1 MQQAERGRST
11 MRDALE
17 RAGAHTA
24 AVALRWAVA
33 VPDCRLEASAWLPV
47 VVLGLDT
54 DPARDRW
61 AAEVRRADYA
71 AATQARSLLL
81 LVVGD
86 PEVVRGLG
94 LDDLAEQLERLAY
107 LADVTA
113 EAGGSRVV
121 SSPRALLC
129 AGEVV
134 LECIAGHLGPGLVF
148 LLGALI
154 EESFEGLR
162 YPDSDARALALLAGE
177 GRTTGTSELADGAG
191 NAQLLLWRSVSD
203 ETSHR

>member
-1 MQQAERGRST
+1 ME
-11 MRDALE
+11 
-17 RAGAHTA
+17 
-24 AVALRWAVA
+24 
-33 VPDCRLEASAWLPV
+33 LPV

-61 AAEVRRADYA
+61 AAEVRRAVYA

-81 LVVGD
+81 LVVVGD

-94 LDDLAEQLERLAY
+94 LDDLAEQLERMTY

-113 EAGGSRVV
+113 EGGGSRVV
-121 SSPRALLC
+121 SSPQALLC
-129 AGEVV
+129 AGEVM
-134 LECIAGHLGPGLVF
+134 LECVAGHLGPGLVF
-148 LLGALI
+148 LLGALL

-191 NAQLLLWRSVSD
+191 NAQLLLWQSLLELIGQALDVVLREGMAGARPVVRFA
-203 ETSHR
+203 HVVLVPQYCRYRGRAGIA